1 MQWRFAGL
9 HLDKEWAV
17 GGGVEQRKE
26 EQTTTNRTKGWSKGN
41 VFLKSRIRHDQL
53 FVTSATVSLRRL
65 VHERI
70 LKRTVS
76 SYEKNE

>member
-1 MQWRFAGL
+1 MGRW
-9 HLDKEWAV
+9 
-17 GGGVEQRKE
+17 VEQRKE
-26 EQTTTNRTKGWSKGN
+26 EQTTTNRRTKGWSKGN

>member
-1 MQWRFAGL
+1 
-9 HLDKEWAV
+9 
-17 GGGVEQRKE
+17 VEQRKE